1 MLKNIIYGVYLAII
15 STMRLLYFTNR
26 DLASNVMLNHLLP
39 LLHPY
44 IQHIFISDKVGKA
57 NPDAPQALQ
66 DLKFFEQILP
76 NEFLFPQLDA
86 QAKTHKPE
94 YQTFE
99 ALSQQYAVPIT
110 SLNDIKSEESLNLIR
125 SLQPDLVLSIRYG
138 RIFGDAFVQIPR
150 LGVVNFH
157 SGRLPNY
164 RGVLAVFR
172 ALKNGDKAI
181 HGTLHYI
188 DDKTIDTGG
197 VIGFSHLPVEPDR
210 SLLWHILHLYP
221 ASAAFVA
228 DQVVSILQGEKPEIL
243 AQNEAES
250 AYYSFPSAEEIA
262 DFEAAGWK
270 VVDAT
275 EYAAFIQHYL

>member
-1 MLKNIIYGVYLAII
+1 MAII
-15 STMRLLYFTNR
+15 CTMRLLYFTNR

-39 LLHPY
+39 LLHSY

-57 NPDAPQALQ
+57 NPAAPQALQ

-86 QAKTHKPE
+86 QAREHKPE

-99 ALSQQYAVPIT
+99 ALSQQYAIPIT
-110 SLNDIKSEESLNLIR
+110 PLNDIKSEESLNLIR
-125 SLQPDLVLSIRYG
+125 SLQPDLILSIRYG

-181 HGTLHYI
+181 NGTLHYI

-197 VIGFSHLPVEPDR
+197 IIGFSHLPVEPDR

-228 DQVVSILQGEKPEIL
+228 DQVVSILQGEKPNIL
-243 AQNEAES
+243 PQNEAES
-250 AYYSFPSAEEIA
+250 AYFSFPSAEEIA

-270 VVDAT
+270 MVDAT